1 MRADLDFVGS
11 GWAFP
16 LRVGPRGGIA
26 LDSGNDEIRGALSLV
41 IGTAPGERVM
51 RPEFGCGIWD
61 LLFAASD
68 PNTLGLV
75 AQMVRDA
82 IARWEARVDVDDVV
96 VRVDPGEPARVMIE
110 VSYVV
115 RSTNDRRNLVYPFY
129 VIPKGEER

>member
-1 MRADLDFVGS
+1 MRADRDFVGS

-16 LRVGPRGGIA
+16 VRVGPRGGIA
-26 LDSGNDEIRGALSLV
+26 LDSGSDEIRGALSLV

-61 LLFAASD
+61 LLFSGTD
-68 PNTLGLV
+68 PNTLGLI

-96 VRVDPGEPARVMIE
+96 ARVDADEPARVMIE

-129 VIPKGEER
+129 VIPRGEER